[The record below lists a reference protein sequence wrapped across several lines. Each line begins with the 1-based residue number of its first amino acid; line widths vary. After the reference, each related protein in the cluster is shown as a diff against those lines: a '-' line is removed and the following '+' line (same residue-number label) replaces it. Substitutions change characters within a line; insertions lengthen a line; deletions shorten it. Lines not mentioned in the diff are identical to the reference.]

1 ASATRRDN
9 SSSRVI
15 FLSRASSTKL
25 LASSASPQ
33 ASAASMFCAT
43 TAGFSRRAE
52 SIWRSESSAGSSC
65 VESKA
70 PASRACGHSA
80 ASTAALTARPPRAE
94 PSRRHFIRK
103 TRYFHHPEVKI
114 VCRFCDT
121 TAPTK
126 EGLLWDDKIVSN
138 LHEQRSGGRCELRFA
153 VLAINCTRQYGAR
166 HFELPREFAF
176 ELFAFAA
183 TATPG
188 EYDVR

>member
-1 ASATRRDN
+1 MSPNTKRSPATVPERLATSSALPVTSPVAKRLAKCDGEFSATTASATRRDN

-94 PSRRHFIRK
+94 PSRRHFTRK
-103 TRYFHHPEVKI
+103 TRYLHHPEVKI
-114 VCRFCDT
+114 VCPYY
-121 TAPTK
+121 APTAATK
-126 EGLLWDDKIVSN
+126 ERRLSEAKLCSN
-138 LHEQRSGGRCELRFA
+138 LEEQ
-153 VLAINCTRQYGAR
+153 
-166 HFELPREFAF
+166 
-176 ELFAFAA
+176 
-183 TATPG
+183 
-188 EYDVR
+188 